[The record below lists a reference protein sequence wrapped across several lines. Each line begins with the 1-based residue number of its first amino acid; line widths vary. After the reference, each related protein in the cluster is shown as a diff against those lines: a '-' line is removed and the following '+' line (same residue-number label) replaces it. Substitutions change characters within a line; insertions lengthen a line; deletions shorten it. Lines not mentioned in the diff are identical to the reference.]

1 MRTAFIRT
9 LVELAEQDERVTLV
23 VGDLGFGVVEAFASK
38 FPKRFVNA
46 GVAEQNMT
54 AIAAGMALSGKI
66 VFTYSIANFPTLR
79 CFEQIRNDICYHN
92 AKVIVV
98 SVGGGLAYGAL
109 GMTHHATEDIAVMRA
124 LPGMTVIAPG
134 DPLEAELATRAL
146 VAQPGPAYLRLGRSG
161 EPPVHPQPALSHRLP
176 EYWSG
181 AEFQLGQA
189 IQLCDGG
196 DLTLIATGTML
207 HSAARVRE
215 RLRESGV
222 HARLLSMHTIKP
234 LDVNAILAAARE
246 TRAIVTLEEHSI
258 TGGLGSAVAEI
269 LAESA
274 APKVPFKR
282 LGLPPKFT
290 SLVGSQDYLKEAYSL
305 TVDGILAAV
314 AAVLNRP
321 SASPL
326 DLTRSAAFAQPLHD

>member
-9 LVELAEQDERVTLV
+9 LVELAEQDERVNLV
-23 VGDLGFGVVEAFASK
+23 VGDLGFGVVEGFASK

-161 EPPVHPQPALSHRLP
+161 EPQVH
-176 EYWSG
+176 WNG
-181 AEFQLGQA
+181 VDFQLGRA
-189 IQLCDGG
+189 IQLAEGD

-207 HSAARVRE
+207 HTAATVGE
-215 RLRESGV
+215 RLCEIGV

-234 LDVNAILAAARE
+234 LDVNAVLAAARE
-246 TRAIVTLEEHSI
+246 TRAVVTLEEHSI

-314 AAVLNRP
+314 ADVLNRP
-321 SASPL
+321 SAPPL
-326 DLTRSAAFAQPLHD
+326 DLTRPAAFAQPLHD

>member
-9 LVELAEQDERVTLV
+9 LVELAEQDERVNLV
-23 VGDLGFGVVEAFASK
+23 VGDLGFGVVEPFANK

-54 AIAAGMALSGKI
+54 AIAAGMALCGKI

-79 CFEQIRNDICYHN
+79 CFEQIRNDVCYHN
-92 AKVIVV
+92 ANVIVV

-124 LPGMTVIAPG
+124 LPGIVVVAPG
-134 DPLEAELATRAL
+134 DPFEAEFATRAL

-161 EPPVHPQPALSHRLP
+161 EPQVHWTAPD
-176 EYWSG
+176 
-181 AEFQLGQA
+181 FQLGRS
-189 IQLCDGG
+189 IQLADGA

-207 HSAARVRE
+207 HTAAAVRE
-215 RLRESGV
+215 RLSESGI

-234 LDVNAILAAARE
+234 LDVPAVVAAARE
-246 TRAIVTLEEHSI
+246 TGAVVTLEEHSI
-258 TGGLGSAVAEI
+258 TGGLGSAVAEV
-269 LAESA
+269 LAESPIA
-274 APKVPFKR
+274 KVPFKR

-290 SLVGSQDYLKEAYSL
+290 SLVGNQDYLKQAYSL
-305 TVDGILAAV
+305 TVDGILASIAE
-314 AAVLNRP
+314 VLDRP
-321 SASPL
+321 NAPQL
-326 DLTRSAAFAQPLHD
+326 EFMRAQAFAQTLHD